1 MNYLKNNQKQGLN
14 KRERKRERER
24 ESGGMGANMKNQG
37 AEFNT

>member
-24 ESGGMGANMKNQG
+24 GLRANMKNQG
-37 AEFNT
+37 AELNT

>member
-14 KRERKRERER
+14 KRERERER